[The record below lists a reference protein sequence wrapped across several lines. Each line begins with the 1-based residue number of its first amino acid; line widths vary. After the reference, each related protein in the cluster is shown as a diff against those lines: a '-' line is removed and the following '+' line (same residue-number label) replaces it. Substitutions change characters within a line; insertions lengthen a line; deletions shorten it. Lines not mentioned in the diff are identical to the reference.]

1 MDGRDVTL
9 ILGTILI
16 GKMRKKKIYPCDIS
30 CTITP
35 LYPDIHSRGG
45 IKFSRGKQI
54 PISGGQADSETY
66 GNVHRCFYTGMDR
79 WIEINEAIIDCC
91 HS

>member
-1 MDGRDVTL
+1 
-9 ILGTILI
+9 
-16 GKMRKKKIYPCDIS
+16 MRKKKIYPCDIS

-54 PISGGQADSETY
+54 PISGGRLIPKLTAM
-66 GNVHRCFYTGMDR
+66 YTGVSTPE
-79 WIEINEAIIDCC
+79 WTGG
-91 HS
+91 